1 MVSQS
6 SSVGY
11 TIMGK
16 TADLTVVQKTTID
29 TLHKEGKT
37 QKVIAKE
44 AGCSQS
50 SVSKHI
56 NREAKGRKRCGRKKC
71 TSNRDNRTLERI
83 VKQNPFKNV
92 GEIHKEWTAAGVSAS
107 RTTTHRR
114 MQDMGS
120 CKPLLNNR
128 QRQKRLAWAKDK
140 KDWTAAEWS
149 KVMFSDESKFC
160 ISFGNQGPRVWRKRG
175 EAQNPRCL
183 RSSVK
188 FPQSV
193 MVWGAMS
200 SAGVGPL
207 CFLRSKVN
215 TAVYQEVFRALH
227 ASCCWP
233 LYGDADFIFQ
243 QDLAPAHSAKA
254 TSTWFK
260 DHGIP
265 VLNWPANS
273 PDLNPIEN
281 LWGIVKRKMRYAR
294 PNNAEE
300 LKATIRAT
308 WALITRAVA
317 ITAISQYR
325 AFESITAEECNNR
338 SNRDISFFFF
348 FFLRLCPS
356 RFILSA
362 YVLNIS
368 NDNNVYHADLY
379 RGSVNLHL
387 TSLNRQRMREIDWA
401 RVITWVCPSGGVYLW
416 KQVVMSK
423 ESEICLNNDALLV
436 SWAFKGGAQS

>member
-114 MQDMGS
+114 MQDMGFS
-120 CKPLLNNR
+120 CRIPCVKPLLNNR

-149 KVMFSDESKFC
+149 KVMFSDESQFC
-160 ISFGNQGPRVWRKRG
+160 ISFGNQSLEEERRDTESTLLEV
-175 EAQNPRCL
+175 QC
-183 RSSVK
+183 
-188 FPQSV
+188 
-193 MVWGAMS
+193 
-200 SAGVGPL
+200 
-207 CFLRSKVN
+207 KVS
-215 TAVYQEVFRALH
+215 TVSDGLGCHVICWCWSTVFSEVQGQHSRIPGSFRALH
-227 ASCCWP
+227 ASCC
-233 LYGDADFIFQ
+233 
-243 QDLAPAHSAKA
+243 
-254 TSTWFK
+254 
-260 DHGIP
+260 
-265 VLNWPANS
+265 
-273 PDLNPIEN
+273 
-281 LWGIVKRKMRYAR
+281 
-294 PNNAEE
+294 
-300 LKATIRAT
+300 
-308 WALITRAVA
+308 
-317 ITAISQYR
+317 
-325 AFESITAEECNNR
+325 
-338 SNRDISFFFF
+338 
-348 FFLRLCPS
+348 
-356 RFILSA
+356 
-362 YVLNIS
+362 
-368 NDNNVYHADLY
+368 
-379 RGSVNLHL
+379 
-387 TSLNRQRMREIDWA
+387 
-401 RVITWVCPSGGVYLW
+401 
-416 KQVVMSK
+416 
-423 ESEICLNNDALLV
+423 
-436 SWAFKGGAQS
+436 

>member
-92 GEIHKEWTAAGVSAS
+92 GEIHKEWTAAGVS
-107 RTTTHRR
+107 
-114 MQDMGS
+114 
-120 CKPLLNNR
+120 
-128 QRQKRLAWAKDK
+128 
-140 KDWTAAEWS
+140 
-149 KVMFSDESKFC
+149 
-160 ISFGNQGPRVWRKRG
+160 
-175 EAQNPRCL
+175 
-183 RSSVK
+183 
-188 FPQSV
+188 
-193 MVWGAMS
+193 
-200 SAGVGPL
+200 
-207 CFLRSKVN
+207 
-215 TAVYQEVFRALH
+215 
-227 ASCCWP
+227 
-233 LYGDADFIFQ
+233 
-243 QDLAPAHSAKA
+243 
-254 TSTWFK
+254 
-260 DHGIP
+260 

-308 WALITRAVA
+308 WALITPEQCHRLIDSMPHRIAAVIQA
-317 ITAISQYR
+317 
-325 AFESITAEECNNR
+325 
-338 SNRDISFFFF
+338 
-348 FFLRLCPS
+348 
-356 RFILSA
+356 
-362 YVLNIS
+362 
-368 NDNNVYHADLY
+368 
-379 RGSVNLHL
+379 
-387 TSLNRQRMREIDWA
+387 
-401 RVITWVCPSGGVYLW
+401 
-416 KQVVMSK
+416 
-423 ESEICLNNDALLV
+423 
-436 SWAFKGGAQS
+436 KGAPTKY